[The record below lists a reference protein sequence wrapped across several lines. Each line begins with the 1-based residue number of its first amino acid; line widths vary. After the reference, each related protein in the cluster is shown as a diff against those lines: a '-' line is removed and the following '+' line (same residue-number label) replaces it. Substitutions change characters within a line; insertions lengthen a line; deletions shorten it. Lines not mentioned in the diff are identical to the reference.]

1 MNTKNR
7 LIEKLLKVAKK
18 HKILTYPVLALVA
31 LISIFSYFF
40 DWSTGAGKRVVAVVM
55 VMVMLVSQS
64 YFLTSSAT
72 EVADNEQ
79 TLTEQENI
87 QNENKENVDDTES
100 DSEETTT
107 EQATQ
112 MTTAATDEPDI
123 EEPAS
128 TEAVSTTEADNTNN
142 MPGVTENDDNNT
154 EQTEEVATTE
164 STRPENEMDTQ
175 ANGDLPMTIAAEDQV
190 QCVFICGKNNEGVM
204 AESSIYAKKN
214 DNTYTV
220 SSEDISAVNAAL
232 EKTDYTE
239 GGYYKCEGWY
249 LDSEC
254 SIPAVKENGTI
265 TFESSSR
272 YIRTTSEGNKY
283 IQFYAKRILQKY
295 KVTIDGAGA
304 ESYKVN
310 DKSMTE
316 SSNTCDVEIKDGKA
330 TLVITEMKKT
340 GYKVLGAN
348 YTVGSSTGEGEF
360 VSALGDD
367 DSATITIQLTGN
379 DKDYNVTLKWQGE
392 EYKIYYAVSDEENA
406 PTEERTLVF
415 GSSNEMWADPDGI
428 VKEKDGYVFDHWEVE
443 VEGEKNTG
451 KPGTSIPDN
460 LKEKLYKSYKEEIEE
475 DLVIVP
481 AYKYAGIECKIPEI
495 EYEYGL
501 PNTDLINLRGTYTG
515 TNKSGTFKYEIKT
528 ESTDRWESEKG
539 VVVNLNESSGI
550 TVCTSVDGPKDVE
563 ELTLEFTIKDE
574 SLNVKEDDKKEPV
587 SFSVTIKI
595 VPRKVK
601 IKEYDEEEQRK
612 VFSKVYDGTT
622 DCNVKKELET
632 NVDDVTVTYTSA
644 TYDKAD
650 AGERTVTLIDPTLK
664 KDSDPEVKKHYVL
677 VSGATVAGEIT
688 RRPVFVKTSPNYP
701 SEKREYAR
709 AGEKFDPSKDL
720 NVEVETSTG
729 SIEGTGLLPQD
740 KDKWKEWA
748 NPYLDPERPDGDTN
762 LSAEKPE
769 MDYKIHVEPAPD
781 SNYRFVIDDANSSST
796 SLGTYRVVLESPE
809 RGANYWIY
817 GEPNSNGWYG
827 SKSNAQIGPMSDA
840 DYDQIQCANGS
851 WSDVL
856 DLTDANTKNG
866 EVTFRLGDT
875 NTGAY
880 TSWTTIDINVDLTAP
895 TYIGY
900 TLEEGG
906 VSAPGNGLYFPSE
919 QGAVSF
925 GNYFNKTV
933 RFVIKYQDERSHP
946 NKLYYTLFGTLGNSD
961 GEKATANFTE
971 ADAEG
976 YATASFEILATV
988 AKDRI
993 GTIQFYADDKAG
1005 NESEEM
1011 TMTGTGH
1018 GTEWAVEQS
1027 GPTIDKF
1034 AVKSGEITVHN
1045 NDGFYYSDCTA
1056 YVTATD
1062 ATSGIYG
1069 VTWHVNDQTEE
1080 VRVPDTS
1087 KKQTTAD
1094 FTLKIDENHFPTAAD
1109 KQGQYA
1115 VYADITDNAGNT
1127 KTTDTIHFMVDDVPP
1142 ILLVDDGYDVYTE
1155 KAVVTFKTYDELS
1168 GIDHIDVYDAEG
1180 RQCRYSI
1187 DETYTENGYSVS
1199 ACTFETSVS
1208 GTYRIVAVDKAG
1220 NKAEKI
1226 INLNKISS
1234 EIPDCPSVT
1243 LDPEPNDKDWITV
1256 SHPVIHITNVKET
1269 KNDKMGVTT
1278 YYEVWNTN
1286 GNKPMTPSAIT
1297 SSVSDAEV
1305 TVPEDGIYNVH
1316 VWSESLT
1323 GVLCYNAENHLYTVQ
1338 VDSQAPAVEYTVQR
1352 GTNNSRIV
1360 NFTITDSV
1368 SGVDKES
1375 IKIMHGSYPVLPTI
1389 TETENGYSGSFE
1401 ITEAGSYTIQAA
1413 DIAGNVA
1420 DVQAF
1425 TPMSMRVN
1433 AVRNITE
1440 SAATVGA
1447 RIFKG
1452 TFDIQS
1458 ASIVYRK
1465 VSDAEY
1471 TEATSL
1477 VESDD
1482 NGNWNI
1488 SSVLSDLTE
1497 GTDYVYKITAVSE
1510 GDEVIEYE
1518 GYFRTISTSETGV
1531 TITGT
1536 ARYADEEQGNITVD
1550 LVKGNYCIRAI
1561 HLNTEDTTE
1570 FTFYNVPDGSYN
1582 LTATDGTYTRTIR
1595 VVVADGKLVYPESG
1609 VIDLVLTRVSTS
1621 VEVQNSETPN
1631 ISADFVDIEETMS
1644 DNDKTVI
1651 SEGGSVEYQLTAS
1664 LTKPLDIGNDV
1675 LSAVYVTAGNN
1686 KIVGAYLDLKLYK
1699 IVTDQEGNVTKEP
1712 VHKLGGG
1719 AEISVTIPLGDL
1731 AGKPGLTVVRVHQ
1744 NGDSYT
1750 GKQLADMDFNPS
1762 TYTVTTTQFSTYA
1775 VLYDKP
1781 EEDVPNT
1788 EEDNTET
1795 DSPNTGSSQR
1805 GEAVVNSNNRQSV
1818 NKSAKA
1824 VEIAAKTKT
1833 AKATTTSSSVG
1844 SLRSSSTAK
1853 TGDEAPVAAVGVIFI
1868 MTMGGLVILRRKTR

>member
-142 MPGVTENDDNNT
+142 MPGVTENGDNNT

-164 STRPENEMDTQ
+164 STRPEIEIDTQ
-175 ANGDLPMTIAAEDQV
+175 ANGDLPMTIATEDQV
-190 QCVFICGKNNEGVM
+190 QCVFICGKDNTIVNTNN
-204 AESSIYAKKN
+204 IYATKS

-220 SSEDISAVNAAL
+220 SAAEISKVNEQLSA
-232 EKTDYTE
+232 YTE
-239 GGYYKCEGWY
+239 DNYYECEGWY
-249 LDSEC
+249 FDSGC
-254 SIPAVKENGTI
+254 TQRVSNTTDGGI
-265 TFESSSR
+265 TFPSGSN
-272 YIRTTSEGNKY
+272 YIKPGAQGKY
-283 IQFYAKRILQKY
+283 IQFYAKRTLKKY
-295 KVTIDGAGA
+295 KVSIDGAGA

-310 DKSMTE
+310 DQSVTG
-316 SSNTCDVEIKDGKA
+316 SSSTCDVEIKDGQA

-348 YTVGSSTGEGEF
+348 YKVGSSTGEGEF
-360 VSALGDD
+360 VSASGG
-367 DSATITIQLTGN
+367 DSATISIPLKGN
-379 DKDYNVTLKWQGE
+379 DKDYNVILKWEGE
-392 EYKIYYAVSDEENA
+392 EYKIYYAVSDEEDA
-406 PTEERTLVF
+406 ATVERTLVF
-415 GSSNEMWADPDGI
+415 GSENEKWADPDGI
-428 VKEKDGYVFDHWEVE
+428 VEEKDGYAFNHWKVE
-443 VEGEKNTG
+443 TDSGSSYEGNQGETIDLDLKKELYNSYKAGEK
-451 KPGTSIPDN
+451 
-460 LKEKLYKSYKEEIEE
+460 
-475 DLVIVP
+475 LVIVP
-481 AYKYAGIECKIPEI
+481 VYKYAGIECMVPEI
-495 EYEYGL
+495 VYEYEF
-501 PNTDLINLRGTYTG
+501 PDMDTFNIIGTYIG
-515 TNKSGTFKYEIKT
+515 SNKSGDFKYTMKT
-528 ESTDRWESEKG
+528 ESTDGWAALYGIVVQIDESKG
-539 VVVNLNESSGI
+539 V
-550 TVCTSVDGPKDVE
+550 TVCTSSTGPKEVKDLE
-563 ELTLEFTIKDE
+563 FEFTITDE
-574 SLNVKEDDKKEPV
+574 SSYVKVEDKQEPLTV
-587 SFSVTIKI
+587 KVPIKI
-595 VPRKVK
+595 VPRKVT
-601 IKEYDEEEQRK
+601 IREYDEEEQRK

-622 DCNVKKELET
+622 DCKVKEALET
-632 NVDDVTVTYTSA
+632 NVEGVTVTYDSA
-644 TYDKAD
+644 KYDEAN
-650 AGERTVTLIDPTLK
+650 AGDRTVTLSGTKLNKADDPK
-664 KDSDPEVKKHYVL
+664 VEEHYVL

-740 KDKWKEWA
+740 KDKWKDWA

-781 SNYRFVIDDANSSST
+781 SNYRFVVDDANSSST

-827 SKSNAQIGPMSDA
+827 SKSNAQIRPIKDA

-880 TSWTTIDINVDLTAP
+880 TSWTTIDIDVDLTAP
-895 TYIGY
+895 EYIGY

-1069 VTWHVNDQTEE
+1069 VTWHVNDQTEA

-1477 VESDD
+1477 VENDD